1 MSGFWHGIEDSRFL
15 RECRGLLLG
24 VLLVAVW
31 SAAIILFKIAFF
43 GTRFL

>member
-15 RECRGLLLG
+15 QMCRGILL
-24 VLLVAVW
+24 VMLLVAVW
-31 SAAIILFKIAFF
+31 SAATILFKIAFF